1 MGKGVTSSSMICSFP
16 VKNSIMDKECEQP
29 VRNKDVAGD
38 MVNADQTSIDSSG
51 VSSYD
56 KKALPPS

>member
-1 MGKGVTSSSMICSFP
+1 
-16 VKNSIMDKECEQP
+16 MDKECEQP